1 MWPDRL
7 NEDKAKY
14 FVTWHFSSKMKPILH
29 YFAKIFTIS
38 RSLNDVWDSSESF
51 FKSPFSHKIVGLT
64 EVTCAVLYKLSKMR
78 YSYYD
83 TALSHISLDSALYCI
98 LLTTVPHSTQL
109 ELALSWIMLIT
120 VQDSTQLVLALSWI
134 IPSTVPDS
142 TQLDLVLS
150 WIIISTIPDS
160 TESFVIKL
168 HYCMLLYCILYNI
181 TGTLYT
187 VKKNQTYGLSLHPL
201 LSV

>member
-1 MWPDRL
+1 
-7 NEDKAKY
+7 
-14 FVTWHFSSKMKPILH
+14 
-29 YFAKIFTIS
+29 
-38 RSLNDVWDSSESF
+38 
-51 FKSPFSHKIVGLT
+51 
-64 EVTCAVLYKLSKMR
+64 MR

-98 LLTTVPHSTQL
+98 ILTTVPHSTQL

-187 VKKNQTYGLSLHPL
+187 VKKTRLTVYRCIHFCPWKARFLQRFWYLLGRCRSSSWWPPL
-201 LSV
+201 ESAWRL